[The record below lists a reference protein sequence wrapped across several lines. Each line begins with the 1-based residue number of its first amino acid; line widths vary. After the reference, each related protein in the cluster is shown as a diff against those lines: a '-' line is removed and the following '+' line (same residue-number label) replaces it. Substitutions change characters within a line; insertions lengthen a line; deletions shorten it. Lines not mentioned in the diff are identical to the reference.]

1 MHDFLYHDDALIA
14 LAKPAGRIVIPGRGA
29 AAAELTLRDEVAGVL
44 GRPVFVVHRLDRGTS
59 GVLLFAITPEAHRAL
74 SMAFERHE
82 VDKRYWGLCR
92 GTLLG
97 AGEIDRA
104 LVPIRGGKVRPA
116 RPGEAAGKPSVTG
129 WRALERFGGGRGRE
143 ASPPSS
149 SARAPAACTRCAR
162 TSRCS
167 VTRWPSTPTTAAPSA
182 CAPAD
187 LGSQPAVAPRR
198 PLRAPAPPTT
208 SCWIGSPCTPNGC
221 GFATPATGGRSR
233 SSRRC
238 RPIWRGWWPCC
249 DADRRR
255 ADPGRTRAA
264 VPYTA
269 RSPKWPHRPK

>member
-29 AAAELTLRDEVAGVL
+29 AAAELTLRDEVAGAL

-74 SMAFERHE
+74 SMAFERHD

-129 WRALERFGGGRGRE
+129 WRALERFGGEGPRSFTSVELRPRSGRLHQVRAHLALLGHPLAVDPDYGGAESLR
-143 ASPPSS
+143 
-149 SARAPAACTRCAR
+149 ARDL
-162 TSRCS
+162 
-167 VTRWPSTPTTAAPSA
+167 APSA
-182 CAPAD
+182 SASA
-187 LGSQPAVAPRR
+187 S
-198 PLRAPAPPTT
+198 APAPASNDIVLDRVPLHAERLRFRHP
-208 SCWIGSPCTPNGC
+208 GD
-221 GFATPATGGRSR
+221 GRSIEIVAPLPPDLAR
-233 SSRRC
+233 VVALL
-238 RPIWRGWWPCC
+238 RG
-249 DADRRR
+249 
-255 ADPGRTRAA
+255 
-264 VPYTA
+264 
-269 RSPKWPHRPK
+269 

>member
-29 AAAELTLRDEVAGVL
+29 AAGELTLRDEVAGAL

-74 SMAFERHE
+74 SMAFERHD

-129 WRALERFGGGRGRE
+129 WRALERFGGEGSRSFTSLELRPRSGRLHQV
-143 ASPPSS
+143 
-149 SARAPAACTRCAR
+149 RAHLALFGHPLAVDPDYGGGESLRAADLD
-162 TSRCS
+162 
-167 VTRWPSTPTTAAPSA
+167 PAPSA
-182 CAPAD
+182 SASASASAAPD
-187 LGSQPAVAPRR
+187 V
-198 PLRAPAPPTT
+198 APAPD
-208 SCWIGSPCTPNGC
+208 
-221 GFATPATGGRSR
+221 APAPSDIVLDRVPLHAERLRFRHPVDG
-233 SSRRC
+233 
-238 RPIWRGWWPCC
+238 RPIEIVAPLPPDLARVV
-249 DADRRR
+249 ALLRR
-255 ADPGRTRAA
+255 
-264 VPYTA
+264 
-269 RSPKWPHRPK
+269 